1 MLTIHEQER
10 FAYCTGH
17 PAYSEI
23 AAACDEADTVEML
36 ELEVENLSAQVKELE
51 QWRNGDKAAEL
62 ETLQATNEELL
73 RVIGM
78 LRSNMNEVIA
88 DLSGHQCKTAA
99 GRKELARVM
108 QNRIINLVP

>member
-10 FAYCTGH
+10 FAFCAGH

-23 AAACDEADTVEML
+23 AAACDEADQIEVL
-36 ELEVENLSAQVKELE
+36 ELQIEDLEEQVNELE
-51 QWRNGDKAAEL
+51 QWRDGVMAEAL
-62 ETLQATNEELL
+62 NVTKATNEELL

-78 LRSNMNEVIA
+78 LRTNMNEVIA
-88 DLSGHQCKTAA
+88 DLNGPQCKTAA

-108 QNRIINLVP
+108 QTRLIHLR